1 MPSREELIKM
11 AGEIVSPTHRIR
23 IMDLEEGRFYCAN
36 DIASACGIKAPWKW
50 IDRNFDTKNE
60 ESFRRLE
67 YPIKTTQGI
76 RRYHRIFVNEK
87 TGRDIMGLTACSDE
101 VRSWMESEVFV
112 VQIDEKAKEQ
122 KTSSEDKAPSALEKE
137 ALSQRI
143 DRILFDLLD
152 LKRNISSLYL

>member
-1 MPSREELIKM
+1 
-11 AGEIVSPTHRIR
+11 
-23 IMDLEEGRFYCAN
+23 
-36 DIASACGIKAPWKW
+36 
-50 IDRNFDTKNE
+50 
-60 ESFRRLE
+60 
-67 YPIKTTQGI
+67 
-76 RRYHRIFVNEK
+76 
-87 TGRDIMGLTACSDE
+87 MGLTACSDE